1 MEPLPPASQSTCSM
15 GGSMGEK
22 LKAFGDAAIQKHR
35 RQTPWENMALC
46 LLLPKKS
53 SLCLTF
59 GGSSSPSPTRTLH
72 QGKRSSDHHLPTR
85 PWLVCCREAS
95 LRDPAGD
102 SSSPQVAG
110 SREPAIRWG
119 HSSSYSTACILRAT
133 AHPGLE
139 PTAVSSHTPNNYTS
153 GKFQSDIP

>member
-35 RQTPWENMALC
+35 RQTPWENRALC

-102 SSSPQVAG
+102 SSSLQVAG
-110 SREPAIRWG
+110 SREQGASNQVGPQRLIQHSLHSEGDSSPWARTHHCLFTHTKQLHFWKVPA
-119 HSSSYSTACILRAT
+119 
-133 AHPGLE
+133 
-139 PTAVSSHTPNNYTS
+139 
-153 GKFQSDIP
+153 